1 MEVKMTEIILLVIAF
16 ELLMAMSLS
25 AVCITIYVLGH
36 KKQGEKQPENIPD
49 EFIEG
54 ARKRAEKLQKQ
65 FENMMSYTGRERV
78 DED

>member
-1 MEVKMTEIILLVIAF
+1 MTEIILLVIAF

-25 AVCITIYVLGH
+25 AACITIYVLGH
-36 KKQGEKQPENIPD
+36 KKQGEKQTEKFDD
-49 EFIEG
+49 ELIVEE
-54 ARKRAEKLQKQ
+54 RKRAEKLQKQ

>member
-1 MEVKMTEIILLVIAF
+1 MTEIILLVIAF

-25 AVCITIYVLGH
+25 AACITIYVLG
-36 KKQGEKQPENIPD
+36 KKSCEKQTEKFDD
-49 EFIEG
+49 EFIEEE
-54 ARKRAEKLQKQ
+54 RKRAEKLQKQ

>member
-1 MEVKMTEIILLVIAF
+1 MTEIILLVIAF

-25 AVCITIYVLGH
+25 AACITIYVLG
-36 KKQGEKQPENIPD
+36 KKSCEKQPESIPD
-49 EFIEG
+49 EFIEEE
-54 ARKRAEKLQKQ
+54 RKRAEKLQKQ

>member
-1 MEVKMTEIILLVIAF
+1 MTEIILLVIAF

-25 AVCITIYVLGH
+25 AACITIYVVG
-36 KKQGEKQPENIPD
+36 KKSCEKQAESIPD
-49 EFIEG
+49 EFIEEE
-54 ARKRAEKLQKQ
+54 RKRAEKLQKQ

>member
-1 MEVKMTEIILLVIAF
+1 MTEIILLVIAF

-25 AVCITIYVLGH
+25 AASITIYVLGH
-36 KKQGEKQPENIPD
+36 KKQGEKQTENIPD
-49 EFIEG
+49 DEFIEEE
-54 ARKRAEKLQKQ
+54 RKRAEKLQKQ